1 MALGSLKSRIE
12 RLEVKHKVD
21 AEKVVGVIDLRFHP
35 TIEIVDGVAYQR
47 PAITPD
53 EFSAFAWQQQSE
65 LRRELIA
72 IMGNDAPQTERAPQS
87 VGTLGCL
94 PFLVAQDAPAA
105 TFAAPEKGAGHKL
118 DERAAHMVRLSGAS
132 IFDPLRG
139 FPACHVVRV
148 VEAQTLRQAA
158 AARGH

>member
-1 MALGSLKSRIE
+1 MALASLKSRIE

-21 AEKVVGVIDLRFHP
+21 AEKVVGVIGLRFHP

-72 IMGNDAPQTERAPQS
+72 IMGNDAPQAERAPQS

-94 PFLVAQDAPAA
+94 PFLVAQDMPAA
-105 TFAAPEKGAGHKL
+105 TFAAIEGQAKP
-118 DERAAHMVRLSGAS
+118 DERAAHVVWLSGAALH
-132 IFDPLRG
+132 DLMRG
-139 FPACHVVRV
+139 FPACHVVRRHC
-148 VEAQTLRQAA
+148 A
-158 AARGH
+158 